1 MTNAESDYIRGKAK
15 NDVVDSN
22 LLQTELEKNTEKKKK
37 KIQREDNQE
46 GKGNNFI
53 SKVFF
58 FINKKQICRKL
69 KLTFN

>member
-58 FINKKQICRKL
+58 SSTKKNMQKIK
-69 KLTFN
+69 TYFN

>member
-37 KIQREDNQE
+37 KIQ
-46 GKGNNFI
+46 
-53 SKVFF
+53 
-58 FINKKQICRKL
+58 
-69 KLTFN
+69 TFSGLETKCGL